1 MRKVEKTPLEELQT
15 TGFWESDS
23 YSKNR
28 HKVEVHPVRSI
39 YKTISWRIIATTDTF
54 IISWFITGYFAWATA
69 IASVEVFTKMFL
81 YYFHERAWLKVKL
94 RRAW

>member
-1 MRKVEKTPLEELQT
+1 MNKEKTPLEELQT
-15 TGFWESDS
+15 TGYWESDS
-23 YSKNR
+23 YAKNR

-39 YKTISWRIIATTDTF
+39 YKTISWRVIATTDTF

-81 YYFHERAWLKVKL
+81 YYYHERLWLKVKFW
-94 RRAW
+94 RAW

>member
-1 MRKVEKTPLEELQT
+1 MKKIEKTPLEELQT

-81 YYFHERAWLKVKL
+81 YYFHEN
-94 RRAW
+94 